1 MAAKTAVGGKSAVAS
16 GGCMA
21 TTARCMTAA
30 VLCVERHGRRQD
42 QKKRNG
48 QGVPHEKI
56 IDPIEPGLE
65 NYGWVLS

>member
-1 MAAKTAVGGKSAVAS
+1 
-16 GGCMA
+16 MA
-21 TTARCMTAA
+21 TTARMTAA